1 MLEGGYAEMSSRH
14 NTFSTI
20 FVAAVLCVV
29 CATMVSSVSVSLK
42 DKQIQNKELDK
53 KRNILLCAGLISPK
67 DNNEKIKAMFKEDAA
82 IKVEAKILDVDN
94 GKILENFNP
103 YTGKEDS
110 TFVAANYDQQKAT
123 KDPNLSISVSK
134 EQAKNSQIKRRAK
147 YALIYLV
154 KEEGKTTQI
163 ILPISS
169 IGLWSTMLGFLAVD
183 VDTTSVKGFAYY
195 EHGETPGLGGEVD
208 NPNWKSQWPQKK
220 LYNENWQPKIHV
232 IKGKVDNSAPGA
244 EYQIDG
250 LSGATI
256 TSNGVS
262 SSLEYWLGDHGFGP
276 FLQNVRK
283 EGIQ

>member
-1 MLEGGYAEMSSRH
+1 M
-14 NTFSTI
+14 
-20 FVAAVLCVV
+20 
-29 CATMVSSVSVSLK
+29 
-42 DKQIQNKELDK
+42 DK
-53 KRNILLCAGLISPK
+53 KRNILLCAGLIK
-67 DNNEKIKAMFKEDAA
+67 KEDGNDKINALFNPEA
-82 IKVEAKILDVDN
+82 TTKVEAKILDIEN

-103 YTGKEDS
+103 YTGQNDTS
-110 TFVAANYDQQKAT
+110 FVAANYDQQKAA
-123 KDPNLSISVSK
+123 KDPNLSVEVTK
-134 EQAKNSQIKRRAK
+134 EQAENSQIKKRAK
-147 YALIYLV
+147 YALVYLV
-154 KEEGKTTQI
+154 KESGKTTQI

-169 IGLWSTMLGFLAVD
+169 IGLWSTMLGFLAID

-220 LYNENWQPKIHV
+220 LFDENWQVTIHV
-232 IKGKVDNSAPGA
+232 IKGKVDTAAPKA

-262 SSLEYWLGDHGFGP
+262 NSLQYWLGDHGFGP
-276 FLQNVRK
+276 FLQNIRK